1 MENGAQHRNGNGNH
15 AIPVDWER
23 LARSTAHPIQVSIL
37 ELLGLDGGRV
47 LSPVSLSRELKI
59 PLSNTN
65 YHVRQLAKS
74 ALIEQAGERPVR
86 GATEHFYRLPGE
98 TVTGAAPRRALAGV
112 GSED

>member
-1 MENGAQHRNGNGNH
+1 MENGAQHLNGNGNH

-23 LARSTAHPIQVSIL
+23 LARSTAHPVQVSIL
-37 ELLGLDGGRV
+37 ELLGLDGGRI

-74 ALIEQAGERPVR
+74 ALIELAGQRPVR
-86 GATEHFYRLPGE
+86 GATEHFYRLPG
-98 TVTGAAPRRALAGV
+98 GLAAAPRLALAGA
-112 GSED
+112 GIEG